1 MITIKVP
8 ATSANLGPGFDCLGL
23 AVSMYNTV
31 EATPS
36 DTLKIEIF
44 GQGEDSIPKNG
55 SNLVFKAYRRAMQH
69 LEAPV
74 VNLHMVQHND
84 IPSTRG
90 LGSSSTAI
98 VAGLLLASEISGKAL
113 PLPEALRLAT
123 DIEGHPD
130 NVAPALYG
138 GFTVSMQKDKQVRT
152 LSFPVSGELVPVA
165 MVPDF
170 ELATAKARN
179 VLPPQ
184 VPFKDAVFNA
194 AHASFLAAS
203 FAKGDLEHLL
213 FAMDDRLHQPYRA
226 NLIPGFEEIVAAG
239 REMGVPVY
247 LSGAGPTL
255 MALCHKENAN
265 AFIVGVKPV
274 LAEYGDW
281 TVHTLEVENQG
292 AQVVSR

>member
-31 EATPS
+31 EAAPS

-44 GQGEDSIPKNG
+44 GQGADSIPKNG

-69 LEAPV
+69 LEAPA

-113 PLPEALRLAT
+113 PVHEALRLAT

-138 GFTVSMQKDKQVRT
+138 GFTVSMQKDRQVRT
-152 LSFPVSGELVPVA
+152 LAFPVAGELTPVA

-226 NLIPGFEEIVAAG
+226 NLIPGFEQIVAAG

-255 MALCHKENAN
+255 MALCRKDNAN
-265 AFIVGVKPV
+265 AFIVGIKPV
-274 LAEYGDW
+274 LAEHGDW
-281 TVHTLEVENQG
+281 TVHTLEVENRG